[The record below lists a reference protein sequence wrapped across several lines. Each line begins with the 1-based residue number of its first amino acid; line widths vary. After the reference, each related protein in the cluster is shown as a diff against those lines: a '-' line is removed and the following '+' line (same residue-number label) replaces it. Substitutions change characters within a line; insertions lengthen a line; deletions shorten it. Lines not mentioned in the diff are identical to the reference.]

1 MKTLVDIKYV
11 PKIQRKAEECVE
23 EQVEDL
29 KNAQE
34 TSRHLEDGSLQPTI
48 DQAQQTTPDL
58 HQRYLVE
65 TITMTTVTER
75 RIVREI
81 SEEETQPL
89 DEIDSNNEKDGS
101 KLEFTIC
108 PPPDA
113 KDILSDDVNNKSLET
128 MAKIDKRN
136 SKEISEASDLS
147 LSFKLSTSLA
157 TNSLK
162 PNSAVRQLFPDPRFI
177 SPPPAPTKNISLS
190 DVDDED
196 EHSEAQKFLITT
208 ESLRLFDA
216 VKRTKIAGNRSD
228 SSESESSS
236 IKRTIERNA
245 LRRSLISKY
254 ESGSKKKNL
263 RSKDLTLEER
273 IRQLTCVDQDE
284 DTGDSNSSESGRTV
298 EGCDQNNE
306 LPARTSPSGEERPKN
321 DRVPRTLILDQEL
334 NHTPSYQ
341 NANHHHHQQST
352 YKKITDLFGQKKTVE
367 MNLPD
372 IGLGNRISMGKEY
385 ISKSTISKMNSDAR
399 KQFLASLAP
408 LSCVAST
415 GEGKDDYYRIS
426 SKITGSNRDSVGYNS
441 DSSYSLE
448 DIEAALRG
456 EERNYRNAGPPD
468 VTRGTPTSIGPD
480 SGDASDELMA
490 FVEQDKTRT
499 ERIKRRYNDVD
510 ERHEGTSVDGDVK
523 ENGKDKK
530 GCVDDDEDD
539 ELNDYGFNRR
549 PAVRGIKPQFGTTEE
564 IVQQLRTRSVAA
576 TSHPDRTSLPPHW
589 TFYDNSTDNNG
600 EKQESFVD
608 DASSETYKTVFNGE
622 NSGNHTIN
630 RINNMQRQIDDI
642 YQTIADT
649 SVNVQALERSY
660 VDGNTLPRTMVHVA
674 VGDNHRYVDQK
685 NGVHFQDQMSGHR
698 MVRVAGADVVPNSG
712 YNSLPSK
719 SRRHPVG
726 FTNYSCSAAV
736 PTSNP
741 KCYRTMYLV
750 PYNGITDP
758 AYQNLQRILPAH
770 STPTNY
776 ANHIDRYPYPRNRID
791 QQQQQQLQQQPR
803 YYVRPNNPPTSNLSG
818 LHSQPQLHLHLH
830 QSDEIHVASPPVAL
844 NHTVQTI
851 HHQHHQVASY
861 SGQPVPSYTVIAPP
875 RPTAPY
881 SHQVHLSRSASDV
894 QTQTVS
900 VPTAVGVIGGGGG
913 GSTLTTFTGSTQILG
928 TMTSSTILA
937 SPTKLQQHQRN
948 NPCTVAERGVPE
960 GAASAPAQDF
970 NQTSSTNSSHA
981 VTNSFIGHPNNVP
994 PPNTQNSVY
1003 YAMNV

>member
-1 MKTLVDIKYV
+1 
-11 PKIQRKAEECVE
+11 
-23 EQVEDL
+23 
-29 KNAQE
+29 
-34 TSRHLEDGSLQPTI
+34 
-48 DQAQQTTPDL
+48 
-58 HQRYLVE
+58 
-65 TITMTTVTER
+65 MTKR

-89 DEIDSNNEKDGS
+89 DEIDSTNEKDSLNGS

-113 KDILSDDVNNKSLET
+113 KDIIKTNDDVNKSPENMT
-128 MAKIDKRN
+128 KIDKRA
-136 SKEISEASDLS
+136 SKEISDGSDLS
-147 LSFKLSTSLA
+147 LTFKLGTSLA

-254 ESGSKKKNL
+254 ETSGGSKKKNL

-273 IRQLTCVDQDE
+273 IRQLTCVDQDD

-321 DRVPRTLILDQEL
+321 DRVPRTIIQEQEINL
-334 NHTPSYQ
+334 PPPYQ
-341 NANHHHHQQST
+341 NANHHHHHHHQQST
-352 YKKITDLFGQKKTVE
+352 YKKITDLFGQKKNIQ

-372 IGLGNRISMGKEY
+372 IGLGNRMTIGKEY
-385 ISKSTISKMNSDAR
+385 ISKSAVSKMNSDAR

-408 LSCVAST
+408 LSCVTST
-415 GEGKDDYYRIS
+415 GEGKDDYYRIA

-490 FVEQDKTRT
+490 FVEQDKSRT
-499 ERIKRRYNDVD
+499 ERIKRRYNDN
-510 ERHEGTSVDGDVK
+510 EGTSVDGDVVK

-530 GCVDDDEDD
+530 NTVDDDEDD

-564 IVQQLRTRSVAA
+564 IVQQLRSRSVAA
-576 TSHPDRTSLPPHW
+576 TSLPDRTSLPPHW
-589 TFYDNSTDNNG
+589 TFYDNTNDNP

-608 DASSETYKTVFNGE
+608 DSETFKQATFNNE
-622 NSGNHTIN
+622 NPGKHTIN

-649 SVNVQALERSY
+649 SVNIPFNFSKILNIKSLSLLFPGKCSRFGS
-660 VDGNTLPRTMVHVA
+660 LIR
-674 VGDNHRYVDQK
+674 R
-685 NGVHFQDQMSGHR
+685 
-698 MVRVAGADVVPNSG
+698 
-712 YNSLPSK
+712 YNSTKNIS
-719 SRRHPVG
+719 SRC
-726 FTNYSCSAAV
+726 SC
-736 PTSNP
+736 
-741 KCYRTMYLV
+741 R
-750 PYNGITDP
+750 
-758 AYQNLQRILPAH
+758 R
-770 STPTNY
+770 
-776 ANHIDRYPYPRNRID
+776 
-791 QQQQQQLQQQPR
+791 
-803 YYVRPNNPPTSNLSG
+803 
-818 LHSQPQLHLHLH
+818 
-830 QSDEIHVASPPVAL
+830 
-844 NHTVQTI
+844 
-851 HHQHHQVASY
+851 
-861 SGQPVPSYTVIAPP
+861 
-875 RPTAPY
+875 
-881 SHQVHLSRSASDV
+881 
-894 QTQTVS
+894 
-900 VPTAVGVIGGGGG
+900 
-913 GSTLTTFTGSTQILG
+913 
-928 TMTSSTILA
+928 
-937 SPTKLQQHQRN
+937 
-948 NPCTVAERGVPE
+948 
-960 GAASAPAQDF
+960 
-970 NQTSSTNSSHA
+970 
-981 VTNSFIGHPNNVP
+981 
-994 PPNTQNSVY
+994 
-1003 YAMNV
+1003 

>member
-1 MKTLVDIKYV
+1 MST
-11 PKIQRKAEECVE
+11 
-23 EQVEDL
+23 
-29 KNAQE
+29 
-34 TSRHLEDGSLQPTI
+34 
-48 DQAQQTTPDL
+48 DL

-89 DEIDSNNEKDGS
+89 DEIDSTNEKDSLNGS
-101 KLEFTIC
+101 KLEFSIC

-113 KDILSDDVNNKSLET
+113 KDIISGHSSNEDVNKSPESMT
-128 MAKIDKRN
+128 KIDKRA

-147 LSFKLSTSLA
+147 LTFKLGTSLA

-254 ESGSKKKNL
+254 DSGSKKKNL

-284 DTGDSNSSESGRTV
+284 DTGDSNSSENGRTV

-321 DRVPRTLILDQEL
+321 DRVPRTINQEQETNL
-334 NHTPSYQ
+334 TPPLQ
-341 NANHHHHQQST
+341 VLQNHHHHQQST
-352 YKKITDLFGQKKTVE
+352 YKKITDLFGQKKNVE

-372 IGLGNRISMGKEY
+372 IGLGNRMTIGKEY
-385 ISKSTISKMNSDAR
+385 ISKSSISKMNTEAR
-399 KQFLASLAP
+399 KQFLSSLAP

-415 GEGKDDYYRIS
+415 GEGKEDYYRIS
-426 SKITGSNRDSVGYNS
+426 SKLTGSNRDMMGYNS

-490 FVEQDKTRT
+490 FVEQDKSRT

-510 ERHEGTSVDGDVK
+510 DRHEGTSVDGDIK

-564 IVQQLRTRSVAA
+564 IVQQLRTRSAAA
-576 TSHPDRTSLPPHW
+576 TSLPDRTSLPPHW
-589 TFYDNSTDNNG
+589 TFYDNTNDNG
-600 EKQESFVD
+600 EKQESFAD
-608 DASSETYKTVFNGE
+608 DANSETYKTTFNSE
-622 NSGNHTIN
+622 NPGNHTIN
-630 RINNMQRQIDDI
+630 RINSMQRQIDDI
-642 YQTIADT
+642 YQTIADS
-649 SVNVQALERSY
+649 SVN
-660 VDGNTLPRTMVHVA
+660 
-674 VGDNHRYVDQK
+674 
-685 NGVHFQDQMSGHR
+685 
-698 MVRVAGADVVPNSG
+698 
-712 YNSLPSK
+712 SLNFLYFLQ
-719 SRRHPVG
+719 SRI
-726 FTNYSCSAAV
+726 
-736 PTSNP
+736 
-741 KCYRTMYLV
+741 K
-750 PYNGITDP
+750 I
-758 AYQNLQRILPAH
+758 
-770 STPTNY
+770 
-776 ANHIDRYPYPRNRID
+776 
-791 QQQQQQLQQQPR
+791 
-803 YYVRPNNPPTSNLSG
+803 
-818 LHSQPQLHLHLH
+818 
-830 QSDEIHVASPPVAL
+830 
-844 NHTVQTI
+844 
-851 HHQHHQVASY
+851 
-861 SGQPVPSYTVIAPP
+861 
-875 RPTAPY
+875 
-881 SHQVHLSRSASDV
+881 
-894 QTQTVS
+894 
-900 VPTAVGVIGGGGG
+900 
-913 GSTLTTFTGSTQILG
+913 
-928 TMTSSTILA
+928 
-937 SPTKLQQHQRN
+937 KL
-948 NPCTVAERGVPE
+948 C
-960 GAASAPAQDF
+960 F
-970 NQTSSTNSSHA
+970 
-981 VTNSFIGHPNNVP
+981 
-994 PPNTQNSVY
+994 
-1003 YAMNV
+1003 